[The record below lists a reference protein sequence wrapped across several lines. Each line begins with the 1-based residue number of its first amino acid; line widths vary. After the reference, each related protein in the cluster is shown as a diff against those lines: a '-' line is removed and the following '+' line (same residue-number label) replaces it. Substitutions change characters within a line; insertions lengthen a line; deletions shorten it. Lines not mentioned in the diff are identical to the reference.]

1 MDKKHT
7 GDPFRKSICFTLLVL
22 LSIGAL
28 SCKKT
33 LDVNST
39 HLATEEKQWKSIT
52 DTRSGLVGIYG
63 LFRAA
68 LADNNAH
75 WLFGELRNGDFVSFS
90 RSDMSAIH
98 EGNLNASFP
107 MMEQLKNWRRFYA
120 VINSASVF
128 IERAPEVHQIDP
140 LYTDVNL
147 KIDIAQARAL
157 RAFAY
162 FYMVRIW
169 GDVPLITS
177 SHDNGSFEARPRSD
191 KDIVLAFAEN
201 ELLAA
206 AQDLPYKYGVAP
218 AEYYNET
225 EGRWNGVLFTKNSA
239 YAILAHLAA
248 WKGNYLNADVY
259 SDFVMN
265 NYSKSSIDYTT
276 VEELTS
282 ASGFF
287 NGKNA
292 KQMVAF
298 NFVDAHGESTASGHL
313 EQLTLAQPLVLKQN
327 PEIFVP
333 KDSISII
340 FNDPENRDIR
350 FGIDTISGLV
360 RTNYFTNYSG
370 ATPIF
375 SKLKVLRGGTTEG
388 NFAIFGSAIV
398 FSRLEDMVLLRAE
411 SLAVLGRIDEAA
423 ALLNSIR
430 NRRSLSSIIPESA
443 EELINEIFAERRR
456 ELMGEGHRW
465 YDQVRYHKIMQR
477 DATFQELI
485 SKQGIYWPLAA
496 EALSNNAALEQN
508 TYWN

>member
-1 MDKKHT
+1 MDNKYT
-7 GDPFRKSICFTLLVL
+7 RATIRRSICFILLIL
-22 LSIGAL
+22 LTAGAM

-33 LDVNST
+33 LEVDSS
-39 HLATEEKQWKSIT
+39 HLATEERQWKSIT
-52 DTRSGLVGIYG
+52 DTRSGLIGIYG

-90 RSDMSAIH
+90 RSDLHAIH
-98 EGNLNASFP
+98 EGSLNASFP
-107 MMEQLKNWRRFYA
+107 IMEELKNWRRFYA

-128 IERAPEVHQIDP
+128 IERAPEVQQIDP

-259 SDFVMN
+259 TDFVMN
-265 NYSKSSIDYTT
+265 NYSKSSIDYSTI
-276 VEELTS
+276 EDLTS

-292 KQMVAF
+292 RQMVAF
-298 NFVDAHGESTASGHL
+298 NFVDGHGESTASGHL

-333 KDSISII
+333 KDSISVI

-350 FGIDTISGLV
+350 FGIDTVSGLV

-375 SKLKVLRGGTTEG
+375 SKLKVIRGGTSEG

-398 FSRLEDMVLLRAE
+398 FSRLEDIVLLRAE
-411 SLAVLGRIDEAA
+411 ALAVLGRMDEAA
-423 ALLNSIR
+423 ALLNSVR
-430 NRRSLSSIIPESA
+430 SRRSLISMIPTNA
-443 EELINEIFAERRR
+443 EELINGIFEERRR

-477 DATFQELI
+477 DPAFRNLI
-485 SKQGIYWPLAA
+485 QQQGIYWPLAA
-496 EALSNNAALEQN
+496 EALSNNSALEQN
-508 TYWN
+508 MYWN